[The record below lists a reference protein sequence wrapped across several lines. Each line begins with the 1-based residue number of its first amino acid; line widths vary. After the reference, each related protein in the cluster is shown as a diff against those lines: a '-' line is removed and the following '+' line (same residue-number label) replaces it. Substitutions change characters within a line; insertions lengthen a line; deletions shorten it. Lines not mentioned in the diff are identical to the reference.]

1 MSEARRPGRRRAHVV
16 VWSLLALGLVAIAA
30 LGIAG
35 YRLVDGT
42 MTVKAHLEDARTQ
55 LGAFQLAASE
65 QRFTELPN
73 LASAIRSSTEAA
85 VAPTTD
91 GLWRLGEQVPWVG
104 ANLRAVRT
112 IAESG
117 ESVSREIVSP
127 AAGLLGGFALRRD
140 PATGGFDL
148 ASLREA
154 SDLAATAAT
163 VLDEVS
169 ERVDAIDGDA
179 LVPQV
184 RDAVEQL
191 APVLDEARAAVPPLR
206 AGLAG
211 VGRLLGVDGPQTVA
225 LVFLNN
231 AETAGL
237 GGGPAAQTI
246 LRVEDGR
253 VSPVAQLSSSDFP
266 RGIPLDVTVD
276 ESANVLYD
284 DILTQHINGASSRP
298 DFPTT
303 AKILTAQLQRTA
315 GITPDTI
322 VSIDPI
328 ALSKMLAVTGPVA
341 LPDGT
346 ALTAENVVGELLN
359 QAYFR
364 YPEGSQSDAY
374 FAAAASAIFDR
385 VVSADY
391 DLWAMADA
399 LTAAANDGDLMLW
412 SADPETQALLD
423 GLRIQGTLPSSN
435 EPETVLGVYFRDRSS
450 SKIDYYLH
458 TDTTVTTDAC
468 VPDAPSY
475 TVETHLRF
483 EIPEGLELPAYV
495 DSGLY
500 DYYRTE
506 VFLYGPVGAS
516 ITSTETPQIGV
527 ESVVGPGATDLGR
540 PAQKFVV
547 DLLNG
552 QDAVVKATFAGTPES
567 GPYGP
572 TVVRT
577 TPMIN
582 ATSVTM
588 QDAGCG

>member
-1 MSEARRPGRRRAHVV
+1 MSEARRPRRRRAHVV
-16 VWSLLALGLVAIAA
+16 VWSLVALGLVAIAV

-65 QRFTELPN
+65 QRFSELPN
-73 LASAIRSSTEAA
+73 LASALRSSTEAA

-104 ANLRAVRT
+104 ANLHAVRT
-112 IAESG
+112 IAEGG

-127 AAGLLGGFALRRD
+127 AAGLLSGFALHRD

-169 ERVDAIDGDA
+169 ERVDAIDADA
-179 LVPQV
+179 LMPQV
-184 RDAVEQL
+184 RDAVEEL
-191 APVLDEARAAVPPLR
+191 APPLAEARAAVPPLR

-231 AETAGL
+231 AETAAL

-246 LRVEDGR
+246 LHVEDGR
-253 VSPVAQLSSSDFP
+253 VSPVAQLSSGEFP

-284 DILTQHINGASSRP
+284 DILTQHINGAASRP

-346 ALTAENVVGELLN
+346 ALTAENVVSELLN

-385 VVSADY
+385 IMSADY

-399 LTAAANDGDLMLW
+399 ITAAANQGSIMLW
-412 SADPETQALLD
+412 SADAATEKLLD
-423 GLRIQGTLPSSN
+423 GLRIQGTLPTSN
-435 EPETVLGVYFRDRSS
+435 EPETVLGIYFRDRSS

-458 TDTTVTTDAC
+458 TDTTVTTNAC
-468 VPDAPSY
+468 TPDAPSY

-483 EIPEGLELPAYV
+483 DIPEDLELPDYV
-495 DSGLY
+495 DSGLF
-500 DYYRTE
+500 DFYRTE
-506 VFLYGPVGAS
+506 VFLYGPVGGT
-516 ITSTETPQIGV
+516 ITAAETPQVGV
-527 ESVVGPGATDLGR
+527 DSTVGPGVTDLGR

-547 DLLNG
+547 DLVNG
-552 QDAVVKATFAGTPES
+552 QDAVVTATFAGTPDA

-572 TVVRT
+572 TAVRT

-582 ATSVTM
+582 PTTVTM
-588 QDAGCG
+588 VEASCG